1 MDIALHVV
9 SPEKLLL
16 MRIFE
21 QAPPQDIEC
30 ELSWRHDNPGYA
42 EDGAEIGIDWL
53 RSKVLGVEAHS
64 G

>member
-1 MDIALHVV
+1 MDTALHVV

-16 MRIFE
+16 MRVFE
-21 QAPPQDIEC
+21 QAPTQDIEL
-30 ELSWRHDNPGYA
+30 ELSWRHDNAGY